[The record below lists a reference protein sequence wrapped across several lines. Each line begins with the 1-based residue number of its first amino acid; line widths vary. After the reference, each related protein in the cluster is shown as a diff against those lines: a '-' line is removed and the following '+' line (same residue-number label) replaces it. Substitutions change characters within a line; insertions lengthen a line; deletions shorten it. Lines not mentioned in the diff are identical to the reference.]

1 MKLIRFGKGN
11 KGTWYRFKALIEVL
25 ISKST
30 LRPVGRPK
38 RHHISDPTPPQKASL
53 PPRPSTPYP
62 RPIRLFLE
70 KL

>member
-38 RHHISDPTPPQKASL
+38 QEA
-53 PPRPSTPYP
+53 
-62 RPIRLFLE
+62 
-70 KL
+70 